1 MAEAAEAPPAA
12 TRPLMQSAL
21 SVDVV
26 KQYAGQLQ
34 VDRRVIVNIPGKF
47 FPSLTGAVREKKSAP
62 HFMRN
67 GDQIDGRPS
76 PKVWIRSGW

>member
-1 MAEAAEAPPAA
+1 MVAARAA

-26 KQYAGQLQ
+26 KQYSGQMQ

-47 FPSLTGAVREKKSAP
+47 FPSLTGAEQAALYPGEPVEYQERHTSAVSDPPGGSVRL
-62 HFMRN
+62 
-67 GDQIDGRPS
+67 
-76 PKVWIRSGW
+76 